1 MTRWLTRALFV
12 LALFAY
18 LCPLAVN
25 AQVAEDRVAFII
37 GNSGYPKSLALKNP
51 LNDATAIEKQLSG
64 LGFETKSYKDLKVA
78 EVAGLRQQMESR
90 LKRNSVLFFYYA
102 GHGVQIDGRNYLLP
116 VDATLNDGDKASQE
130 SLYLGDVL
138 HAIER
143 MRPKIAVVILDA
155 CRDNPFKD
163 QKNSVGAKQ
172 GLARVDPPT
181 STVVFYATRPGGT
194 AQDGDQDNGVF
205 TQALLQEMVKPEQ
218 PLEVVFRRVS
228 TSVFKSTKSEQEP
241 WIEGVIR
248 EEFVI
253 NQANLLKLAP
263 PELVAVAKP
272 SALPSPQVEKEPALP
287 LVILPEPPVE
297 LQVAVNASFDDAIQK
312 IRSIKDKINLENEPT
327 HFACNGDICESY
339 QSWIKKF
346 NDGATQEI
354 VKKANSKITSNSFL
368 KVCEYDLEK
377 KSCKGEDVRFPFYG
391 TNLILTNTFFIE
403 GFGIDNA
410 QTNKSG
416 GVSFSAKVKAG
427 SVWYFGNKFPVAC
440 GQADSKISYERDKL
454 NFEIVR
460 SVCVALTVSTNKSK
474 INVLLFD
481 YLNNEYIA
489 ELDVGMVGLGVAGG
503 GKKIVKFFF

>member
-1 MTRWLTRALFV
+1 MKSLIRFLAFV
-12 LALFAY
+12 LMIGSAY
-18 LCPLAVN
+18 
-25 AQVAEDRVAFII
+25 AQPVEDRVAFII
-37 GNSGYPKSLALKNP
+37 GNGGYPKPLALKNP
-51 LNDATAIEKQLSG
+51 LNDAAAIERQLKI
-64 LGFETKSYKDLKVA
+64 LGFETKSFKDLKVA
-78 EVAGLRQQMESR
+78 EVSGLRRQMETR

-116 VDATLNDGDKASQE
+116 VDANLNDGEKASQE

-143 MRPKIAVVILDA
+143 MRPKIAVVILDS

-163 QKNSVGAKQ
+163 QKNSPTAKL
-172 GLARVDPPT
+172 GMARVDPPT

-194 AQDGDQDNGVF
+194 AQDGDMNNGVF
-205 TQALLQEMVKPEQ
+205 TQALLQEMIKPEQ

-228 TSVFKSTKSEQEP
+228 TSVFKSTNSEQEP

-248 EEFVI
+248 EEFIV
-253 NQANLLKLAP
+253 NQGNFSKPTP
-263 PELVAVAKP
+263 PELVAVATP
-272 SALPSPQVEKEPALP
+272 SALPSPQIEKEKKLTTVKPP
-287 LVILPEPPVE
+287 DPPVE
-297 LQVAVNASFDDAIQK
+297 LQLAINASFDEAIQK
-312 IRSIKDKINLENEPT
+312 IRSIKDKISLENEPT
-327 HFACNGDICESY
+327 HFACNGAVCESY

-346 NDGATQEI
+346 NEDATQEI
-354 VKKANSKITSNSFL
+354 VKKANLKITSNSFL
-368 KVCEYDLEK
+368 KVCEYDLDK
-377 KSCKGEDVRFPFYG
+377 KSCKGDDVRFSFYG
-391 TNLILTNTFFIE
+391 TNLILTNTLFIE

-474 INVLLFD
+474 INILLFD